1 MAQLFRL
8 VKYYFIY
15 PEGCYAE
22 QSYRCVHHGLPGLP
36 GLLGSTDQ
44 EITPSFV
51 GKKKHTQVKL
61 GLRNHQYIYYILYIY
76 IIYIQS
82 SWSRSNSQDVLIIVP
97 FDRMF
102 PMDRNMSQPL
112 VPSGSR
118 STGPCHFSRQPGDT
132 CAVFIGNGWEPLDF
146 EEVPSGNN

>member
-8 VKYYFIY
+8 VKYYFNY

-51 GKKKHTQVKL
+51 GKKEHTQVKL
-61 GLRNHQYIYYILYIY
+61 GLRNHQYIYIYILYIY
-76 IIYIQS
+76 TYNHPEVDRIV
-82 SWSRSNSQDVLIIVP
+82 RMFLIIVP

-132 CAVFIGNGWEPLDF
+132 CAVFIGNG
-146 EEVPSGNN
+146 